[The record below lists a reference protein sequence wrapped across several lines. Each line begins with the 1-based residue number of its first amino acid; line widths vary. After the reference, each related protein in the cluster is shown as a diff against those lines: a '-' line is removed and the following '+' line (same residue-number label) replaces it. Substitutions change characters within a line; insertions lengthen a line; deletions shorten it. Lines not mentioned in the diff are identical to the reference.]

1 MKDLM
6 HEVRD
11 EVEREV
17 WFEVIN
23 RVSYNVAG
31 KVRREVEWKVPPP
44 GLEGP
49 VGAKVWGG
57 IWNKL
62 WRTEL

>member
-11 EVEREV
+11 EVERKV
-17 WFEVIN
+17 WDAVIN

-31 KVRREVEWKVPPP
+31 KVRREVEWKGPPR
-44 GLEGP
+44 
-49 VGAKVWGG
+49 AKVWGE
-57 IWNKL
+57 IRRKL
-62 WRTEL
+62 WRKEL